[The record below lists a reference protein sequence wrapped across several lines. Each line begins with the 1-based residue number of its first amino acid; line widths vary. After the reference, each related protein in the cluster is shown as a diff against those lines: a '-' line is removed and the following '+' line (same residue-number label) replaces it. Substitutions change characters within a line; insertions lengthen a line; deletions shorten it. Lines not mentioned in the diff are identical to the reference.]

1 MYHITKTK
9 SGKFMVVLVGKNG
22 EPLNTSEQFPT
33 KQGAKRN
40 LKAVATVMQ
49 EGILFQ
55 DDTFKSPSVYV
66 VDVNGKI
73 WHGMSDPD
81 PRYIPGKN
89 PKKKAAKRQ

>member
-22 EPLNTSEQFPT
+22 EPLNTSEEFPT

-40 LKAVATVMQ
+40 IEAVATVIK

-55 DDTFKSPSVYV
+55 DDTLKYPQVYV
-66 VDVNGKI
+66 VDISGKI
-73 WHGMSDPD
+73 WGAITDPD
-81 PRYIPGKN
+81 PKYIPGKN
-89 PKKKAAKRQ
+89 PQKKAAKKK